1 MREKAQPGL
10 GPGVK
15 ANSYRL
21 LVHDSFSLRPNA
33 SSFRVWV
40 LIYQCLTQPPLKE
53 QTQTVAGREDVEL
66 RQFVNFVPL
75 VGCRCQPPVGPLSR
89 RSCPDLSD
97 KNTDSAQNGSLC
109 REHFLSLASPN
120 VHSVKV
126 HAVREQL
133 EISSKIRTALT
144 SGEGV
149 APFPFCLFVADTG
162 LAA

>member
-120 VHSVKV
+120 VTSVKV
-126 HAVREQL
+126 RELL

-144 SGEGV
+144 SGEDV
-149 APFPFCLFVADTG
+149 ASFPFCLFVADTG